1 MGGTLGTMR
10 GKRLVVMVARTVP
23 GWLGS
28 GMVVHISGLVGGFE
42 GAGRVF
48 VGREEGMAVVGFA
61 GLLRRKGGT
70 GLAMSKSGR
79 ASSRED
85 VSPS

>member
-1 MGGTLGTMR
+1 MGGTLGAMR

-42 GAGRVF
+42 GAGT
-48 VGREEGMAVVGFA
+48 GREGGIAVVGFA

-70 GLAMSKSGR
+70 GLAMSNSGR